1 MNVNRNVQKEI
12 DYDRFNGVFLE
23 KMKSIP
29 KLNPIEEAKLI
40 EKTISGDKEARKS
53 LIESQLYLVV
63 KLAEKYAGNGIDL
76 FDLIQAGNIA
86 VINFVDKLTTV
97 LESIQVYRYLHS
109 AIQREM
115 LKLITSQTQTFCL
128 SKKDKINDKKF
139 NSIINSFEKEHGRK
153 PTPTEL
159 SEKTKLSMEAVML
172 MLNNNIEKN
181 ISIEELVKTSYYT
194 DLFFEWNKDQTF
206 EKVSEIFL
214 KESIQN
220 IITSLLP
227 REIKILT
234 MRFGLDGT
242 NEKTIEEVSKELN
255 LSGTRICQLQT
266 IALRKLRHP
275 SRSSK
280 VKDFML

>member
-86 VINFVDKLTTV
+86 VINFIDKLTTV
-97 LESIQVYRYLHS
+97 LESIQLYRYLHS

-181 ISIEELVKTSYYT
+181 ISIEELVKTSDYT

-220 IITSLLP
+220 IITTILP